1 MCSSIDLHITFTNV
15 KTMKDH
21 LKFGLDVE
29 TNETPPPTHTHISHP
44 HQEVK
49 KWFITFRIKGSEESR
64 TSLSTS
70 CELTFE
76 SKEQRVA
83 RDFTMEDKWGQ
94 SESSHMGLPAY
105 MVLISLWC

>member
-1 MCSSIDLHITFTNV
+1 MICSSIDLHITSTNV

-29 TNETPPPTHTHISHP
+29 TNETLPTHTPHP

-76 SKEQRVA
+76 IKEQRVA
-83 RDFTMEDKWGQ
+83 WDFTMEDRWGQ
-94 SESSHMGLPAY
+94 SESSHMWLPAY

>member
-1 MCSSIDLHITFTNV
+1 MG
-15 KTMKDH
+15 KM
-21 LKFGLDVE
+21 
-29 TNETPPPTHTHISHP
+29 PISGPEDRRDARP
-44 HQEVK
+44 HGRAV
-49 KWFITFRIKGSEESR
+49 WATSEESR

-94 SESSHMGLPAY
+94 SESSHMWLPAY